1 MSEDGARVGNYNKKI
16 VRNFNLHVQNIE
28 GIDKI
33 IEEDES
39 INNFQSNLKQN
50 TFKPESEKVAK
61 PPRKF
66 WGVSGVKPTKS
77 KDREDEILNLLNAA
91 VKFEEIKLEKVS
103 PRLPVRIRDDSPVI
117 GGSK

>member
-1 MSEDGARVGNYNKKI
+1 VSEDGARAGNFNKNI

-50 TFKPESEKVAK
+50 TFKPESEKATK

-77 KDREDEILNLLNAA
+77 KDRDDEILNLLNEA
-91 VKFEEIKLEKVS
+91 VKCEEIKIEKVS

-117 GGSK
+117 GGQK